1 MFLPTTKDEL
11 NSFGW
16 DELDVVLVS
25 GDTYIDSPY
34 IGVAVIG
41 NYLYDLGFRVGII
54 AQPELENDDIKRLGE
69 PKLFWGVSGGS
80 VDSMVANYT
89 ASKKRRKSD
98 DYTPGGV
105 NDRRPDRAVIAYT
118 NLIKKHFKNTAPIV
132 LGGIEASLRRIAHY
146 DFWSNKIRRSILF
159 DAKADIL
166 IYGMAESA
174 IKELA
179 FALKNGKEYRD
190 IRGICYIDSKPKEGF
205 LELPSYAKVISS
217 KEAYAKSFETFY
229 ENNDPLSAKGLYQK
243 YENRYLIQ
251 NPPAYHLK
259 QSELDRVYEL
269 PYTKEVHPYYKK
281 QGSIKALETIKF
293 SITTHRG
300 CYGECSFCAIALHQ
314 GRAVL
319 SRSEKSI
326 LKEAEAITKLDGFKG
341 YIDDVGGPTANMYG
355 YECDKKMT
363 KGVCKTKPCI
373 GIKSCAQM
381 PTNHK
386 NQIELLRKLRSIKG
400 VKKVF
405 VRSGIRYDLI
415 LDDKK
420 HGVEYLEEII
430 KHHISGQLKIA
441 PEHTDEAVLEL
452 MNKPG
457 SATLLEFKKLYE
469 KLNAKH
475 KKRQFLTYY
484 FIAAH
489 PGCDMTQMQKL
500 KNFTTSK
507 LHSRPEQIQIFTPTP
522 STKSTLMYYSGFHV
536 KTKKPLFVEKDM
548 GKKQK
553 QKDIFFSSS
562 SAKTR

>member
-1 MFLPTTKDEL
+1 MFLPTTKEEID
-11 NSFGW
+11 SFGW

-34 IGVAVIG
+34 IGIAVIG

-54 AQPELENDDIKRLGE
+54 AQPKPLSEDIARLGE

-89 ASKKRRKSD
+89 ASKKRRKRD

-132 LGGIEASLRRIAHY
+132 LGGLEASLRRIAHY

-166 IYGMAESA
+166 IYGMGERAVG
-174 IKELA
+174 ELA
-179 FALKNGKEYRD
+179 FSLKNKTSYKD
-190 IRGICYIDSKPKEGF
+190 IRGICYIDKEPKEGF
-205 LELPSYAKVISS
+205 VELPSFEEVGSS
-217 KEAYAKSFETFY
+217 KDAYAKSFELFY
-229 ENNDPLSAKGLYQK
+229 ENNDPLNAKGLYQ
-243 YENRYLIQ
+243 NSDSRYLIQ
-251 NPPAYHLK
+251 NPPAYHL
-259 QSELDRVYEL
+259 SEDELDRVYEL
-269 PYTKEVHPYYKK
+269 PYRRDTHPHYKRQGEV
-281 QGSIKALETIKF
+281 KALETIRF

-319 SRSEKSI
+319 SRSQNSI
-326 LKEAEAITKLDGFKG
+326 IKEAEIITKLDGFKG

-363 KGVCKTKPCI
+363 KGVCKNKPCI
-373 GIKSCAQM
+373 GVTKCKTM
-381 PTNHK
+381 PISHK
-386 NQIELLRKLRSIKG
+386 KQIELLKELRGLDG

-415 LDDKK
+415 LNDKIYGEK
-420 HGVEYLEEII
+420 YLEEIV

-441 PEHTDEAVLEL
+441 PEHTDEGVLKL
-452 MNKPG
+452 MNKPT
-457 SATLLEFKKLYE
+457 SKALLEFKKLYE
-469 KLNAKH
+469 RLNTKN

-489 PGCDMTQMQKL
+489 PGCDITQMQKL

-507 LHSRPEQIQIFTPTP
+507 LHSKPEQIQIFTPTP
-522 STKSTLMYYSGFHV
+522 STKSTLMYYTQ
-536 KTKKPLFVEKDM
+536 KDPTTKKPLFVEKDM
-548 GKKQK
+548 GKKLK
-553 QKDIFFSSS
+553 QKDIFFKNSF
-562 SAKTR
+562 